1 MSDKPHTSLP
11 EGERNR
17 LSILIVIDPADIPE
31 LERFY
36 ELSSQYSPTSR
47 TIKAVIDAA
56 RTRLKNISGVDWI

>member
-1 MSDKPHTSLP
+1 MSEKPHASLS
-11 EGERNR
+11 EDERNR

-36 ELSSQYSPTSR
+36 EISSQYSPTSR